1 MKQTQK
7 KMKTF
12 LSIALAFFA
21 CCISTSKVN
30 AETYDFVVPRDGSF
44 REALDA
50 ANNRAD
56 TTLRYRIFVMQGTYV
71 IPTSGTT
78 TGGDGKEYGD
88 PRCYLKAPNTSII
101 GEDRD
106 KTVLTNTVPE
116 PTWNNGFGQ
125 ANPLEGIGRGDVLII
140 EKEAHNTYI
149 QDITMKSGMGDK
161 TGRNIVLHDRSDRTI
176 CKNIC
181 IWGYQD
187 TYVSN
192 NQNGRFYF
200 EGGIIRGRTDYIC
213 GKGDVIYNMVTF
225 QQCDKGGYLAVP
237 SVPRKYGYVMLDCYI
252 KSETPDVTYYLG
264 RPWGKGTP
272 RAVWINTKVDTSPI
286 TKDKRGYNGWADMSG
301 GWPALFT
308 EYNTYLANGEKL
320 DLTGRRTIFTDKE
333 GIHHSNAPVLN
344 AEQAAVYTIE
354 NVMQPSKEWDPVA
367 LAKDADAVS
376 NIRYSNGTLSW
387 TASDNAIFYAVCK
400 NGKVINFT
408 QKTSYK
414 IKGVKKSDS
423 ITVRPVNSMGGL
435 GK

>member
-1 MKQTQK
+1 MKLFFTLAL
-7 KMKTF
+7 TL
-12 LSIALAFFA
+12 LSFCVA
-21 CCISTSKVN
+21 N
-30 AETYDFVVPRDGSF
+30 AGTYDFVVPRDGSF

-56 TTLRYRIFVMQGTYV
+56 TTQRFRIFVMQGEYV
-71 IPTSGTT
+71 IPTHGVTI
-78 TGGDGKEYGD
+78 GGDGKEYGD

-106 KTVLTNTVPE
+106 CTVLINTVPE
-116 PTWNNGFGQ
+116 PTWDNGFGQ

-161 TGRNIVLHDRSDRTI
+161 TGRNIVLHDRSDLTI

-192 NQNGRFYF
+192 NQDGRFYF

-213 GKGDVIYNMVTF
+213 GKGDVIYNGVTF

-237 SVPRKYGYVMLDCYI
+237 SVPRKYGYVMLNCYI

-272 RAVWINTKVDTSPI
+272 RAVWINTKVDASPI

-308 EYNTYLANGEKL
+308 EYNTFLANGEKL

-344 AEQAAVYTIE
+344 EDQASVYTIE
-354 NVMQPSKEWDPVA
+354 NVMQPSEAWNPVA
-367 LAKDADAVS
+367 LAKDADAVA
-376 NIRYSNGTLSW
+376 NVRYAEGMLTW
-387 TASDNAIFYAVCK
+387 TASKDAIFYAVCK
-400 NGKVINFT
+400 NGKVLGFT
-408 QKTSYK
+408 SSTSYK
-414 IKGVKKSDS
+414 VKGVKKSDRLS
-423 ITVRPVNSMGGL
+423 VRPVNNMGGL
-435 GK
+435 GR

>member
-1 MKQTQK
+1 MKK
-7 KMKTF
+7 R
-12 LSIALAFFA
+12 LFFA
-21 CCISTSKVN
+21 LVLSATILSQAS
-30 AETYDFVVPRDGSF
+30 AQTYDFVVPRDGSF
-44 REALDA
+44 RQALDA

-56 TTLRYRIFVMQGTYV
+56 TTQRYRIFVMQGEYV

-88 PRCYLKAPNTSII
+88 PRCYLTAPNTSIV

-106 KTVLTNTVPE
+106 KTILVNTVPE
-116 PTWNNGFGQ
+116 PTWDNGFGQ

-140 EKEAHNTYI
+140 ESTAHNTYI
-149 QDITMKSGMGDK
+149 QDITMRSGMGDK
-161 TGRNIVLHDRSDRTI
+161 TGRNIVLHDRSDLTI

-192 NQNGRFYF
+192 NQDGRFYF
-200 EGGIIRGRTDYIC
+200 EGGVIRGRTDYIC
-213 GKGDVIYNMVTF
+213 GKGDVIYNGVTF

-252 KSETPDVTYYLG
+252 KSETSDVTYYLG

-272 RAVWINTKVDTSPI
+272 RAVWINTKVDASPI

-308 EYNTYLANGEKL
+308 EYNTTLTTGEKL

-333 GIHHSNAPVLN
+333 GIHHSNAPQLT
-344 AEQAAVYTIE
+344 EKEAAVYTID
-354 NVMQPSKEWDPVA
+354 NVMQSSDAWNPVA
-367 LAKDADAVS
+367 LAMDAASVS
-376 NIRYSNGTLSW
+376 DIKRSKGNLTW
-387 TASDNAIFYAVCK
+387 TASPNARFYAVCK
-400 NGKVINFT
+400 NGKVIGFT
-408 QKTSYK
+408 SKTSYK
-414 IKGVKKSDS
+414 LKGVKKTDRVS
-423 ITVRPVNSMGGL
+423 VRPANDMGGL
-435 GK
+435 GKVE